1 MIGRALR
8 TGLAVVLALL
18 LAAQLLQAAT
28 LLPRLDGAALGL
40 SAQLL
45 PALLLKALL
54 LAINAALLAGLLRR
68 RPSPILAGDP
78 SR

>member
-1 MIGRALR
+1 VIGRGLR

-18 LAAQLLQAAT
+18 LAVQLRQAAT

-68 RPSPILAGDP
+68 RLSPILPRDP